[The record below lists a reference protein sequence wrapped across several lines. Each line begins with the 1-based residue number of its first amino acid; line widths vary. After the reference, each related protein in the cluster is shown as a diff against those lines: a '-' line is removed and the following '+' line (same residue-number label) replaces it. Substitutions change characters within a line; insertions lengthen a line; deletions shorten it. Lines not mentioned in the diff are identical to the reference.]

1 MREYALVFCV
11 AAAVTFLLTPVV
23 RRLAMRSGVVKQPSA
38 GGVHTIPTPE
48 LGGIAMYAG
57 VAAALL
63 VAHKMPTLQRTFQ
76 NSSATTAI
84 LIAAGLMCFIGAL
97 DDKWDLDA
105 LTRFAGMIVAA
116 GVMVLMGVQLFLFY
130 VPFGGIGTVLLGRDE
145 AVPLTIL
152 FCVATV
158 NAVNWIDGLDGLA
171 AGVTCIS
178 AVAFFAYSYH
188 LGVVGYGDVAYPPTL
203 ICAVT
208 AGVCAGFLPHNFSPA
223 RIFMGDSGAYML
235 GLLLASATTT
245 ATNAD
250 SQTFGSLAGSLPLV
264 LPLVIPALVLA
275 IPLGDMLVVIARRLR
290 SGKAPWASADRKVHL
305 PHRMLKL
312 GHTPRRTVLIIYL
325 WAALIAFGGVAMTL
339 TDSITM
345 VLSLVAGLAVVALVL
360 SNVPRLRALRRTGRA

>member
-1 MREYALVFCV
+1 VREYALVLCI

-23 RRLAMRSGVVKQPSA
+23 RRLAMRVGAVKQPSA

-48 LGGIAMYAG
+48 LGGIAMYGG
-57 VAAALL
+57 VAAALV
-63 VAHKMPTLQRTFQ
+63 VAHKMPTLQRTFT

-84 LIAAGLMCFIGAL
+84 LIAAGLMCLIGAL
-97 DDKWDLDA
+97 DDKWRLDP
-105 LTRFAGMIVAA
+105 LTRFAGEIVAA
-116 GVMVLMGVQLFLFY
+116 GIMVLMGVQLFLFY
-130 VPFGGIGTVLLGRDE
+130 VPFGGIGTVLLGRDQ

-152 FCVATV
+152 FVVATV

-178 AVAFFAYSYH
+178 ALAFFAYSYH
-188 LGVVGYGDVAYPPTL
+188 LGKIGYGDVAYPPTL

-208 AGVCAGFLPHNFSPA
+208 AGACIGFLPHNFSPA

-250 SQTFGSLAGSLPLV
+250 SQSFHGLAGALPLL

-275 IPLGDMLVVIARRLR
+275 IPLGDMLVVIVRRLR
-290 SGKAPWASADRKVHL
+290 TGKTPWESADRKVHL

-312 GHTPRRTVLIIYL
+312 GHTQRRTVLLIYL
-325 WAALIAFGGVAMTL
+325 WSALLAFGGVAMTL
-339 TDSITM
+339 TQSMAM
-345 VLSLVAGLAVVALVL
+345 VLSLVGALAIVALVL
-360 SNVPRLRALRRTGRA
+360 SNAPRLRALRRAR